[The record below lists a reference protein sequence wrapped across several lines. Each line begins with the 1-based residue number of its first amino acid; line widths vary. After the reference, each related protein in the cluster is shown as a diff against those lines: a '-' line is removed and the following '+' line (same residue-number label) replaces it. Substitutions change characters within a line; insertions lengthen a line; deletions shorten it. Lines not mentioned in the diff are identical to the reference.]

1 MVFLLSGTG
10 LAMLLSRAKV
20 ILRSIR
26 RHCDIC
32 GDNGLIA
39 EERKE
44 SRLEDRE
51 YGTCYKEN
59 ALFYSGKY

>member
-1 MVFLLSGTG
+1 MVFLLSGTV
-10 LAMLLSRAKV
+10 LATLPSGAKV
-20 ILRSIR
+20 TLRSIR

-32 GDNGLIA
+32 GDNGLIT

-51 YGTCYKEN
+51 YGTCYQEN
-59 ALFYSGKY
+59 SIFHSRQQ